1 MALLIDAEGSLIK
14 EDPWHRSEGE
24 AKQDYS
30 LLTSDYWSGLS
41 KEQKARQLAIS
52 PHLGLELKAEEPLS
66 QLGSQLGSELEDE
79 VDCLGQIAL
88 LVVVFPLFRDGRGY
102 SLIRRCRQE
111 LGFRGDIRAAGDI
124 LADQL
129 YFLKRCGAT
138 SFVIADDDL
147 DEVKQLIFPFSHAY
161 QGAADK
167 QETITKQRSKS

>member
-24 AKQDYS
+24 AQQDYS
-30 LLTSDYWSGLS
+30 LLTGDYWSGLT
-41 KEQKARQLAIS
+41 KEQQGRQLAVS

-66 QLGSQLGSELEDE
+66 QLGDGIDS
-79 VDCLGQIAL
+79 LGQLAL
-88 LVVVFPLFRDGRGY
+88 IVVVFPFFRDGRGY
-102 SLIRRCRQE
+102 SLIRRCREE
-111 LGFRGDIRAAGDI
+111 LGFGGDIRATGDI

-147 DEVKQLIFPFSHAY
+147 DEVKQLIFPFSYAY
-161 QGAADK
+161 QKAMDK
-167 QETITKQRSKS
+167 QETITKHRSKS

>member
-14 EDPWHRSEGE
+14 EDPWQRSEGE

-41 KEQKARQLAIS
+41 KEQRTRQLAIS

-66 QLGSQLGSELEDE
+66 QLGSQLENE

-88 LVVVFPLFRDGRGY
+88 LVVVFSFFRDGRGY
-102 SLIRRCRQE
+102 SLIRRCREE

-147 DEVKQLIFPFSHAY
+147 DEVKQLIFPFSYVY
-161 QGAADK
+161 QKAVDK